1 MTSEMSREK
10 VLESRHLLRA
20 CGEIFPN
27 SIDFAWKTRKSIL
40 RFFCSFSFGV
50 QVSLNIYNA
59 SMRAGC
65 SMCEFQYHKFIFKGN
80 SLHQLSTLLNVTWGW
95 LGQVDTI
102 SMGYIDSLFQ
112 LAPLFF

>member
-1 MTSEMSREK
+1 M
-10 VLESRHLLRA
+10 
-20 CGEIFPN
+20 
-27 SIDFAWKTRKSIL
+27 
-40 RFFCSFSFGV
+40 

-65 SMCEFQYHKFIFKGN
+65 LPCELQYLKFIFKGN

-112 LAPLFF
+112 LAPLSF